1 MNINIRK
8 CKIRKCMLLK
18 NVLQDILQ
26 YKIYSPLPLN
36 KTAQRNSQ
44 HCVKVYSKVD
54 NVFRHEIYRKIEFF
68 CFGFV
73 KKAKSKV
80 YILN

>member
-1 MNINIRK
+1 
-8 CKIRKCMLLK
+8 MLLK

-44 HCVKVYSKVD
+44 HCTKLYNKVH
-54 NVFRHEIYRKIEFF
+54 NVFHHKIYRKIEFF
-68 CFGFV
+68 CYGFV
-73 KKAKSKV
+73 KQAKNKV